1 MVGDES
7 LGGCRR
13 VGKEVRPVLSEE
25 DSLFRGEELRI
36 LQGRRRPRRRGKGD
50 ERLELVDGLEERL
63 VRLELHRVDAHD
75 ELRQQLVLEEVD
87 RLVRLERLVAVDDEE
102 EVLEEDAEVWDDA
115 FSPRSDE
122 GAQRSPLLVD
132 RAELPDSVETHPAAA

>member
-1 MVGDES
+1 MKS
-7 LGGCRR
+7 CASFGG
-13 VGKEVRPVLSEE
+13 GGNLEAEE
-25 DSLFRGEELRI
+25 D
-36 LQGRRRPRRRGKGD
+36 GD
-50 ERLELVDGLEERL
+50 ERLVLVDRPEERL

-115 FSPRSDE
+115 FSPRRDDGTQRRPVFVDE
-122 GAQRSPLLVD
+122 
-132 RAELPDSVETHPAAA
+132 AELPDAVEARREVHRDEAECPAP